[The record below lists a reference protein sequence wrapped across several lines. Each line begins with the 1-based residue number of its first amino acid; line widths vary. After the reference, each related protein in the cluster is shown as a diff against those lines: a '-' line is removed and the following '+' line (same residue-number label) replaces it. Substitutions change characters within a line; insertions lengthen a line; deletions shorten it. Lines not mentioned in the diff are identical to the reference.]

1 MGARHRGLT
10 AITVGLTLVCSA
22 PLFAACGGQQQ
33 HTEPAKTVTVTDH
46 TEATTLLTTTTQPRH
61 TGPVPYTAPTPTS
74 GPTPTITTF
83 VEAPTTSGPV
93 PTTTT
98 FIGTPTTTAPTIPPT
113 PTPSTA
119 IPTNSAPTPPA
130 G

>member
-1 MGARHRGLT
+1 MGARHRGLA
-10 AITVGLTLVCSA
+10 AITVGLILAGVAASS
-22 PLFAACGGQQQ
+22 AACGGPQQNI
-33 HTEPAKTVTVTDH
+33 EPAKTITVTDH
-46 TEATTLLTTTTQPRH
+46 TEVTTLLTTITQPPH
-61 TGPVPYTAPTPTS
+61 TGPVTYTTPTPTS

-98 FIGTPTTTAPTIPPT
+98 FIGTPTTTAPTTSPT
-113 PTPSTA
+113 PTPPTA
-119 IPTNSAPTPPA
+119 IPPNSVPTPPA